1 MKFSSNGI
9 RSISII
15 VFILSQT
22 SIFAQANLQSIRP
35 PEEKD
40 FAPIQRFLAS
50 PVLEGR
56 ETGERGGAIAA
67 EYIASMMQHM
77 GLKPFNRAGD
87 ANIALSDYYQ
97 TFELFRCTTK
107 ESYIDITQ
115 PNSSKAQL
123 HFLID
128 SDFKASNIT
137 QQLAAMAAP
146 VFVGYGIVAPEIGYN
161 DYAGIDVKGRIV
173 LIMEGYPGQ
182 HDSTSNA
189 WKKFKTS
196 AENDDFDL
204 DKKCREAAK
213 QGAIAVLTISKSY
226 LAPESVNQKRKNV
239 APVVNLEYVSAE
251 YILPTNPKNETLA
264 SCFRLKKNSSEKLA
278 KLIGVDFRKTEAQIA
293 KQMKFNPFV
302 IKNIITLKAKPTI
315 DKLWVHNVIGK
326 IPGKDTTLTVIL
338 GAHYDHL
345 GKRGEI
351 IYYGSDDNASGAA
364 GLLALAGKWTESKII
379 PPCNVVFASWTAE
392 EKGLIGSEYFAG
404 NLSSPEKVKLYINMD
419 MISRSETSDSTQ
431 RKLSIGTRTADEN
444 LRDLALKSNSTLNHP
459 FNLDLWDVTGHSGS
473 DYASFTAKN
482 ISVMTYNTG
491 LHDDYHTPRDISTT
505 SDLVKMGDV
514 LKVVNESLQVF
525 MEGMIM
531 K

>member
-1 MKFSSNGI
+1 MKFSSNCI
-9 RSISII
+9 RIIAGI
-15 VFILSQT
+15 VFILSQAG
-22 SIFAQANLQSIRP
+22 IFAQTKPQSVRP
-35 PEEKD
+35 PEGKD
-40 FAPIQRFLAS
+40 FAPIQSLLAS
-50 PVLEGR
+50 PILEGR
-56 ETGERGGAIAA
+56 ETGERGSTIAA

-87 ANIALSDYYQ
+87 ANIVLSDYYQ
-97 TFELFRCTTK
+97 SFELLRCTTE
-107 ESYIDITQ
+107 ESYIDVTQ
-115 PNSSKAQL
+115 SNSPKAQL
-123 HFLID
+123 HFLIH
-128 SDFKASNIT
+128 SDFKVSNVT
-137 QQLAAMAAP
+137 QHVSVAAAP
-146 VFVGYGIVAPEIGYN
+146 VFAGYGIVAPEIGYD

-182 HDSTSNA
+182 HDSTSIA
-189 WKKFKTS
+189 WKKFKTL

-239 APVVNLEYVSAE
+239 APVVNLEYVGAE
-251 YILPTNPKNETLA
+251 YILPANLKKETLA

-278 KLIGVDFRKTEAQIA
+278 MLIGVDFRKTEAQIA

-302 IKNIITLKAKPTI
+302 IKNIISMKAKPTL
-315 DKLWVHNVIGK
+315 DTLLVHNVIGK
-326 IPGKDTTLTVIL
+326 ISGKDTTRTVIL

-345 GKRGEI
+345 GKRGKI
-351 IYYGSDDNASGAA
+351 IYCGSDDNASGTA
-364 GLLALAGKWTESKII
+364 GLLALAGKWTESKTI

-444 LRDLALKSNSTLNHP
+444 LRELARKSNSTLDHP

-473 DYASFTAKN
+473 DYATFTAKN
-482 ISVMTYNTG
+482 IPVMTYNTG
-491 LHDDYHTPRDISTT
+491 LHNDYHTPRDISAIA
-505 SDLVKMGDV
+505 DLVKMGDV
-514 LKVVNESLQVF
+514 LRVVNESLQDF
-525 MEGMIM
+525 LESMII

>member
-1 MKFSSNGI
+1 MKFSSNCI
-9 RSISII
+9 RIIAGI
-15 VFILSQT
+15 VFILSQAG
-22 SIFAQANLQSIRP
+22 IFAQTKPQSVRP
-35 PEEKD
+35 PEGKD
-40 FAPIQRFLAS
+40 FAPIQSLLAS
-50 PVLEGR
+50 PILEGR
-56 ETGERGGAIAA
+56 ETGERGSTIAA

-87 ANIALSDYYQ
+87 ANIVLSDYYQ
-97 TFELFRCTTK
+97 SFELLRCTTE
-107 ESYIDITQ
+107 ESYIDVTQ
-115 PNSSKAQL
+115 SNSPKAQL
-123 HFLID
+123 HFLIHF
-128 SDFKASNIT
+128 DFKVSNVT
-137 QQLAAMAAP
+137 QHVSVAAAP
-146 VFVGYGIVAPEIGYN
+146 VFAGYGIVAPEIGYD

-182 HDSTSNA
+182 HDSTSIA
-189 WKKFKTS
+189 WKKFKTL

-239 APVVNLEYVSAE
+239 APVVNLEYVGAE
-251 YILPTNPKNETLA
+251 YILPANLKKETFA

-278 KLIGVDFRKTEAQIA
+278 MLIGVDFRKTEAQIA

-302 IKNIITLKAKPTI
+302 IKNIISMKAKPTL
-315 DKLWVHNVIGK
+315 DTLLVHNVIGK
-326 IPGKDTTLTVIL
+326 IPGKDTTRTVIL

-345 GKRGEI
+345 GKRGKI
-351 IYYGSDDNASGAA
+351 IYCGSDDNASGTA
-364 GLLALAGKWTESKII
+364 GLLALAGKWTESKTI

-444 LRDLALKSNSTLNHP
+444 LRELARKSNSTLDHP

-473 DYASFTAKN
+473 DYATFTAKN
-482 ISVMTYNTG
+482 IPVMTYNTG
-491 LHDDYHTPRDISTT
+491 LHNDYHTPRDISAIA
-505 SDLVKMGDV
+505 DLVKMGDV
-514 LKVVNESLQVF
+514 LRVVNESLQDF
-525 MEGMIM
+525 LESMII